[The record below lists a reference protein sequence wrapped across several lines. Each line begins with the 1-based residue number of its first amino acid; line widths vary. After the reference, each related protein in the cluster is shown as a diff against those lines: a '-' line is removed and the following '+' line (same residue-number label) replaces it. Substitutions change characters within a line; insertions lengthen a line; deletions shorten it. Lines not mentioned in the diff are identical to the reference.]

1 MTDNSSPESVPH
13 MAKNGKSQQDSHL
26 CEKTVASE
34 EVFSGKLLRVKRDTV
49 ALPDGN
55 TSSREF
61 VTHPGAVVMIAQLPN
76 GKLLF
81 ERQFRY
87 PLGRVFLELPAGK
100 IHPGEDI
107 LRTARR
113 ELREETGYVAEHWHY
128 LGVIHPCIGYS
139 DERIEIFLARGL
151 SHVGPTLDDGEF
163 LEVHEL
169 DLAEAIEAVRDGR
182 LTDGKSVAGLL
193 WAEHVLDGRWPLPPP
208 SG

>member
-1 MTDNSSPESVPH
+1 MKKTIQDNHLRES
-13 MAKNGKSQQDSHL
+13 GL
-26 CEKTVASE
+26 ASE
-34 EVFSGKLLRVKRDTV
+34 EVFAGQLLRVRCDTV
-49 ALPDGN
+49 RLPNGK
-55 TSSREF
+55 TATREF
-61 VTHPGAVVMIAQLPN
+61 VRHPGAVVMIAELPS

-87 PLGRVFLELPAGK
+87 PLDRVFLELPAGK

-107 LRTARR
+107 LLTAQR
-113 ELREETGYVAEHWHY
+113 ELREETGYVAEYWGH

-151 SHVGPTLDDGEF
+151 SHVGHALDDGEF

-169 DLAEAIEAVRDGR
+169 GLAEAVEAVRDGR

-193 WAEHVLDGRWPLPPP
+193 WAERILEGRWPLPRPIE
-208 SG
+208 

>member
-1 MTDNSSPESVPH
+1 
-13 MAKNGKSQQDSHL
+13 MAENEKSFKDSHL
-26 CEKTVASE
+26 LETAVASE
-34 EVFSGKLLRVKRDTV
+34 EVFRGKLLCVKRDTV
-49 ALPDGN
+49 LLPDGK
-55 TSSREF
+55 TASREY
-61 VTHPGAVVMIAQLPN
+61 VTHPGAVVMLAQLPN

-107 LRTARR
+107 LVTARR
-113 ELREETGYVAEHWHY
+113 ELQEETGYVAEHWHH

-151 SHVGPTLDDGEF
+151 SHVGHALDDGEF

-182 LTDGKSVAGLL
+182 LTDGKSVASLL
-193 WAEHVLDGRWPLPPP
+193 WAERLLDGRWPLPEAI
-208 SG
+208 S